1 MRESIFSS
9 AIRSFF
15 VALFAMIAISIGLIP
30 LFIISAAVIGTLSE
44 SSTTTEPETIYTQ
57 EIVANAEGRRKVL
70 SKDAPVILKLNVDGV
85 IGTDHL
91 NTTTIRRQLIE
102 SRERDL
108 KDNRVKAVLLN
119 INSPGGTVVDSDG
132 IYRAIKLYKERYKV
146 PVYAYVDGLCASGGM
161 YVACSAD
168 KVYASDV
175 SLIGSVG
182 VLSPSFF
189 NFTKLINTLGVEAL
203 TLTAGKD
210 KDMMNPLRPWR
221 PGEEDSIQALIDY
234 YYHDFV
240 NIVTSNRPKLDKQKL
255 IDVYGANIF
264 NPIQAHEF
272 GYIDASG
279 YSYEKTLKELVEAIG
294 IQDDYYQV
302 IQLDKKS
309 WFAELFRSDLSLFKG
324 TVTHQIKL
332 TPELDPNLMNQF
344 LYLYKSEL

>member
-30 LFIISAAVIGTLSE
+30 LFIISAAVIGALSE
-44 SSTTTEPETIYTQ
+44 VSPTAEPETTYTQ
-57 EIVANAEGRRKVL
+57 EIVANADGIRKVL
-70 SKDAPVILKLNVDGV
+70 SKDAPVILKLNINGV

-91 NTTTIRRQLIE
+91 SMATIRRQLIE
-102 SRERDL
+102 SREKDL
-108 KDNRVKAVLLN
+108 KDNRVKALLLY
-119 INSPGGTVVDSDG
+119 IDSPGGTVVDSDG
-132 IYRAIKLYKERYKV
+132 IYHAIKAYKEKYKV

-168 KVYASDV
+168 KVYASNV

-182 VLSPSFF
+182 VLSPSFL

-210 KDMMNPLRPWR
+210 KDLMNPLRPWR
-221 PGEEDSIQALIDY
+221 PGEQDSIQALIDY

-240 NIVTSNRPKLDKQKL
+240 NTVASNRPGLDKEKL
-255 IDVYGANIF
+255 IKDYGANIF
-264 NPIQAHEF
+264 NAVQAEEY
-272 GYIDASG
+272 GYINAAG

-294 IQDDYYQV
+294 IKDDFYQV
-302 IQLDKKS
+302 IQLEKKS
-309 WFAELFRSDLSLFKG
+309 WFSDLFKSELSLLKG
-324 TVTHQIKL
+324 NVTHRIQL
-332 TPELDPNLMNQF
+332 TPDLDPNLMNQF
-344 LYLYKSEL
+344 LYLYRPE